1 MIMKKTRILALMLV
15 AILVLTVPMASLA
28 ASQVMY
34 VKTGTGGSL
43 NMRASGSASA
53 PILTTIPYSTGVI
66 VYQTVNG
73 WSQISYSGYTE
84 GTGWV
89 MSRYLSSTKPSNG
102 KTSGN
107 SADTLTSS
115 IFSNFK
121 DVNAYTTVKP
131 STPGNFVNM
140 RWAPSKA
147 SPVQAKYYEG
157 KQLLVLKENK
167 TWCQVYDAEN
177 NRCGFIMKKLLNR

>member
-1 MIMKKTRILALMLV
+1 MKTTRILALLMV
-15 AILVLTVPMASLA
+15 AVLVLTVPLFSLA
-28 ASQVMY
+28 ATTSQVKY
-34 VKTGTGGSL
+34 VKTGTGGSV
-43 NMRASGSASA
+43 NMRAAGNGNAK
-53 PILTTIPYSTGVI
+53 ILTTIPYSTGVI
-66 VYQTVNG
+66 VYREVNG
-73 WSQISYSGYTE
+73 WSEVSYSGYSE

-89 MSRYLSSTKPSNG
+89 MSRYLSNTKPSDG

-107 SADTLTSS
+107 SADTLTA
-115 IFSNFK
+115 NDYNGFK
-121 DVNAYTTVKP
+121 AVNAYTTVKP

-147 SPVQAKYYEG
+147 APVQAKYYEG

-177 NRCGFIMKKLLNR
+177 GCCGFIMKKLLNR